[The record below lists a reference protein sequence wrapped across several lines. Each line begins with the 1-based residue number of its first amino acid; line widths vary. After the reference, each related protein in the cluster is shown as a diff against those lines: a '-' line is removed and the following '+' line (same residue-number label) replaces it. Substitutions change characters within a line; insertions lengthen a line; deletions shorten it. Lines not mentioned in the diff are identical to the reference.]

1 MANFVELL
9 YKAPEPTFDDPHAQ
23 IKWMF
28 EQLES
33 EHVEPYVSGIKWA
46 KNTYIRFVIETNA
59 SHPEL
64 KKDNRFYLSRYWEH
78 DALSNFNEWLI
89 SRNDITSKTRYGAH
103 KIVRQVMR
111 LAYSLRIIDTVVY
124 NAALSKG
131 VPETNQKSAY
141 DSEEEELVNAAIAR
155 WVGLANSVLLGY
167 KSTGKGIRF
176 RPNKFELAPLVID
189 GKTYSANEAT
199 KHFGVSYKRISER
212 MRTGWTAAQAV
223 GVEPCPTFDKVE
235 NFEVEGVVY
244 ESLRAAGTRYGVSHR
259 VISSRLRKGC
269 SPEQSVGITPI
280 YVPHKDERALLWL
293 FENEF
298 ECDAKKMYDRI
309 YREKWHLIPSYGCR
323 LSRIR
328 SLFMRWGVW
337 PFIDDRLIMP
347 LAAELAVV
355 SGLNVEALKK
365 LEIDSFQ
372 KQHRLTGQPVLTY
385 AKNRS
390 ATSRRPAGRELHVP
404 IIEEIFPD
412 EKAAEQIEKLLSMV
426 ICLTA
431 EIRKL
436 APANIANRLFIFE
449 DVDHYYKTDTQK
461 IVAIEPKGKVA
472 TWYNRFFA
480 EERLEKAIG
489 KKFRFTLSRC
499 RPTLATNMV
508 LAGATLFDVQVALGH
523 ADISTTGSYVQSR
536 NLQPAFHRTISQA
549 LTALTER
556 SAKEKEF
563 ADAASRIEAA
573 KMDSD
578 RDIFYE
584 TLSGC
589 GCKNPFNP
597 SKDVRAVTKYK
608 EGTPCKNW
616 NMCLRCDR
624 AVVTEHSLPKLITYR
639 RRLGVALET
648 QSPAIQNRKGLFEDT
663 IKLIDGILAED
674 VVFDAAT
681 LRLAE
686 YRATTYNEIL
696 VDHLI
701 YQGMQ
706 L

>member
-9 YKAPEPTFDDPHAQ
+9 YNAPEPTFDKPHAQ
-23 IKWMF
+23 IEWMF
-28 EQLES
+28 EQFEK
-33 EHVEPYVSGIKWA
+33 EHNEPYASSIRWA
-46 KNTYIRFVIETNA
+46 RNTYIRFVIETNA
-59 SHPEL
+59 SYPEL
-64 KKDNRFYLSRYWEH
+64 AKDKRFYLSRHWEH

-89 SRNDITSKTRYGAH
+89 KRDDIVSKTRYGAH

-111 LAYSLRIIDTVVY
+111 VAYSLRIIDTVVY

-131 VPETNQKSAY
+131 APETDQKSAY

-167 KSTGKGIRF
+167 KATGKGLPF
-176 RPNKFELAPLVID
+176 RPQKFEFPPLVIN
-189 GKTYSANEAT
+189 GKTYSADEAT
-199 KHFGVSYKRISER
+199 ELFGVSYKRISER
-212 MRTGWTAAQAV
+212 LRTGWTAAQAV
-223 GVEPCPTFDKVE
+223 GIGPFPTFAQIE
-235 NFEVEGVVY
+235 NFEVEGAVFD
-244 ESLRAAGTRYGVSHR
+244 SLKAAGEKYGVGHR
-259 VISSRLRKGC
+259 VIATRLRKGY
-269 SPEQSVGITPI
+269 SPEQSVGITPF

-298 ECDAKKMYDRI
+298 ECDARKMYDVI
-309 YREKWHLIPSYGCR
+309 YREKWHQVASYGCR

-337 PFIDDRLIMP
+337 PFVDDRLIMP
-347 LAAELAVV
+347 LAAELAIV

-365 LEIDSFQ
+365 LDIDSFQ
-372 KQHRLTGQPVLTY
+372 KQHRLTGQPVISY
-385 AKNRS
+385 VKNRS
-390 ATSRRPAGRELHVP
+390 ANSNRPAERELHVP

-412 EKAAEQIEKLLSMV
+412 KKAAEQIEKLFAMV
-426 ICLTA
+426 IRLTA
-431 EIRKL
+431 EIRKH
-436 APANIANRLFIFE
+436 APADIANRLFIFE
-449 DVDHYYKTDTQK
+449 DVDHYYNTDTRK

-523 ADISTTGSYVQSR
+523 ADIGTTGTYVSSR

-549 LTALTER
+549 LTALAER
-556 SAKEKEF
+556 STKEKELE
-563 ADAASRIEAA
+563 DAASRITAA
-573 KMDSD
+573 DSD
-578 RDIFYE
+578 SDQDNFYE

-597 SKDVRAVTKYK
+597 SKDVRAYTKYK
-608 EGTPCKNW
+608 EGTACSNW

-624 AVVTEHSLPKLITYR
+624 AVVTEHSLPKLIVYR
-639 RRLGVALET
+639 RRLAAALET
-648 QSPAIQNRKGLFEDT
+648 QSPAIQNRRGLFEDAVQ
-663 IKLIDGILAED
+663 LIDGILAEG

-681 LRLAE
+681 IRLAE
-686 YRATTYNEIL
+686 TKAATYDDIL

-701 YQGMQ
+701 YQGLQ
-706 L
+706 S

>member
-9 YKAPEPTFDDPHAQ
+9 YKVPEPTFEKPLVQ
-23 IKWMF
+23 IEWMF
-28 EQLES
+28 EQFEN
-33 EHVEPYVSGIKWA
+33 ENIEPYASSIRWA
-46 KNTYIRFVIETNA
+46 KNTYIKFVIETNA
-59 SHPEL
+59 SYPEL
-64 KKDNRFYLSRYWEH
+64 EKDRRFYLSRYWEH
-78 DALSNFNEWLI
+78 DALSNFNDWLVK
-89 SRNDITSKTRYGAH
+89 RDDIVSKTRYSAH
-103 KIVRQVMR
+103 KIVRTVMR

-124 NAALSKG
+124 NAALPKG

-141 DSEEEELVNAAIAR
+141 ESEEEELANAAIAR
-155 WVGLANSVLLGY
+155 WVGLANSILLGY
-167 KSTGKGIRF
+167 KATGKGIPF
-176 RPNKFELAPLVID
+176 RTKKFDLPPLVID
-189 GKTYSANEAT
+189 GKTYSADEAT
-199 KHFGVSYKRISER
+199 EHFGVSYKRISER
-212 MRTGWTAAQAV
+212 LRTGWTAAQAV
-223 GVEPCPTFDKVE
+223 GIEPFPTFAKVE

-244 ESLRAAGTRYGVSHR
+244 DSLKDAGKRYGVSHR
-259 VISSRLRKGC
+259 VISTRLQKGY
-269 SPEQSVGITPI
+269 SPEQSVGITPF

-298 ECDAKKMYDRI
+298 DCDAKKMYDVI
-309 YREKWHLIPSYGCR
+309 YREKWHLTQSYGCQ
-323 LSRIR
+323 LNRIR

-347 LAAELAVV
+347 LAAELAIV

-365 LEIDSFQ
+365 LDIDSFQ
-372 KQHRLTGQPVLTY
+372 KQHRLTGQPVIAY
-385 AKNRS
+385 VKNRS
-390 ATSRRPAGRELHVP
+390 ANSTRAADRELHVP

-412 EKAAEQIEKLLSMV
+412 KKTAEQIEKLFSMV
-426 ICLTA
+426 IRLTS

-436 APANIANRLFIFE
+436 APADIANRLFIFE
-449 DVDHYYKTDTQK
+449 DVDHYYNTNTRK

-523 ADISTTGSYVQSR
+523 ADIGTTVTYVSSR

-549 LTALTER
+549 LTALAER
-556 SAKEKEF
+556 STKEKELEETASITTA
-563 ADAASRIEAA
+563 ADTN
-573 KMDSD
+573 SD
-578 RDIFYE
+578 QDDFYE

-597 SKDVRAVTKYK
+597 SKDVRAFTKYK
-608 EGTPCKNW
+608 EGTPCSNW

-624 AVVTEHSLPKLITYR
+624 AVVTEHSLPKLIVYR
-639 RRLGVALET
+639 RRLAAALET
-648 QSPAIQNRKGLFEDT
+648 QSPAIQNRRGLFEDT
-663 IKLIDGILAED
+663 VKLIDGILEEG

-681 LRLAE
+681 IRLAE
-686 YRATTYNEIL
+686 IKAATCDDIL

-706 L
+706 S